1 MSLVFNHYNSEDSQ
15 KSRMEFIEI
24 LGYNL
29 RYLRFTGARSSKTI
43 VLLHGLGASS
53 ERWSE
58 LWPLLNKYDVIVPDL
73 IGFGYSEKP
82 LIEYT
87 VDFFIKSLETFFEKL
102 QIKNPVIIG
111 SSFGGQLAIE
121 YSLKHKD
128 FFDKI
133 ILVSPAGTL
142 ERPTFVLSQYI
153 FSGLYPTPENVE
165 SAFKRMA
172 NSENYTVDLYTIKDF
187 INRMKLPNAKYALI
201 STLLAMR
208 RDQSLQKR
216 LVEIS
221 VPALIVWGS
230 EDTTIPVKNI
240 EYFKQIPMVETVVMA
255 GCGHTPYVE
264 KPMEFYKIVE
274 NFIESE

>member
-1 MSLVFNHYNSEDSQ
+1 MSLVFNHHNSEDS
-15 KSRMEFIEI
+15 KMEFMEI

-29 RYLRFTGARSSKTI
+29 RYLQFSGIRSTKTI
-43 VLLHGLGASS
+43 VLLHGLGASA

-58 LWPLLNKYDVIVPDL
+58 LWPLMKKYNVIIPDL

-82 LIEYT
+82 LVEYT
-87 VDFFIKSLETFFEKL
+87 VDFFIKSLEQFFEKL
-102 QIKNPVIIG
+102 NIRNPIIVG
-111 SSFGGQLAIE
+111 SSFGGQLVIE

-153 FSGLYPTPENVE
+153 FSGLYPTVENVE

-172 NSENYTVDLYTIKDF
+172 NNENYKVDPYTVKDF

-221 VPALIVWGS
+221 IPALVIWGS
-230 EDTTIPVKNI
+230 DDTTIPVENI
-240 EYFKQIPMVETVVMA
+240 EYFKQIPMVETLVME

-264 KPMEFYKIVE
+264 KPKEFFRIIEK
-274 NFIESE
+274 FIDSE

>member
-1 MSLVFNHYNSEDSQ
+1 MSLVFNHYNSGED
-15 KSRMEFIEI
+15 KMEIIEI

-29 RYLRFTGARSSKTI
+29 RYLRFTNPRPTKTVI
-43 VLLHGLGASS
+43 LLHGLGASS

-58 LWPLLNKYDVIVPDL
+58 LWPLMRKYDIIIPDL

-82 LIEYT
+82 LVEYT
-87 VDFFIKSLETFFEKL
+87 VDFFIKSLEVFFEKL

-111 SSFGGQLAIE
+111 SSFGGQLVIE

-128 FFDKI
+128 YFDKI
-133 ILVSPAGTL
+133 VLVSPAGTL

-153 FSGLYPTPENVE
+153 FSGLYPTIENVE
-165 SAFKRMA
+165 SAFTRMA
-172 NSENYTVDLYTIKDF
+172 NNDAFKVDTHTVKDF

-216 LVEIS
+216 LIEIS
-221 VPALIVWGS
+221 VPALVIWGKD
-230 EDTTIPVKNI
+230 DTTIPVENI
-240 EYFKQIPMVETVVMA
+240 EYFKQMPMVETFIMND
-255 GCGHTPYVE
+255 CGHTPYVE
-264 KPMEFYKIVE
+264 KPDEFYKIIE
-274 NFIESE
+274 KFIDS

>member
-1 MSLVFNHYNSEDSQ
+1 MSLVFNHHNSEDS
-15 KSRMEFIEI
+15 KMEFIEI

-29 RYLRFTGARSSKTI
+29 RYLQFSGIRSTKTI
-43 VLLHGLGASS
+43 VLLHGLGASA

-58 LWPLLNKYDVIVPDL
+58 LWPLMKKYNVIIPDL

-82 LIEYT
+82 LVEYT
-87 VDFFIKSLETFFEKL
+87 VDFFIKSLEQFFEKL
-102 QIKNPVIIG
+102 NIRNPIIVG
-111 SSFGGQLAIE
+111 SSFGGQLVIE

-128 FFDKI
+128 FFDRI

-153 FSGLYPTPENVE
+153 FSGLYPTVENVE

-172 NSENYTVDLYTIKDF
+172 NNENYKVDPYTVKDF

-221 VPALIVWGS
+221 IPALVIWGS
-230 EDTTIPVKNI
+230 DDTTIPVENI
-240 EYFKQIPMVETVVMA
+240 EYFKQIPMVETLVME

-264 KPMEFYKIVE
+264 KPKEFFRIIEK
-274 NFIESE
+274 FIDSE

>member
-1 MSLVFNHYNSEDSQ
+1 MSLVFNHHNSEDS
-15 KSRMEFIEI
+15 KMEFIEI

-29 RYLRFTGARSSKTI
+29 RYLQFSGIRSTKTI
-43 VLLHGLGASS
+43 VLLHGLGASA

-58 LWPLLNKYDVIVPDL
+58 LWPLMKKYNVIIPDL

-82 LIEYT
+82 LVEYT
-87 VDFFIKSLETFFEKL
+87 VDFFIKSLEQFFEKL
-102 QIKNPVIIG
+102 NIRNPIIVG
-111 SSFGGQLAIE
+111 SSFGGQLVIE

-153 FSGLYPTPENVE
+153 FSGLYPTVENVE

-172 NSENYTVDLYTIKDF
+172 NNENYKVDPYTVKDF

-221 VPALIVWGS
+221 IPALVIWGS
-230 EDTTIPVKNI
+230 NDSTIPVENI
-240 EYFKQIPMVETVVMA
+240 EYFKQIPMVETFVME

-264 KPMEFYKIVE
+264 KPKEFFRIIEKFIDVE
-274 NFIESE
+274 

>member
-1 MSLVFNHYNSEDSQ
+1 MSLVFNHHNSEDS
-15 KSRMEFIEI
+15 KMEFMEI

-29 RYLRFTGARSSKTI
+29 RYLQFSGIRSTKTI
-43 VLLHGLGASS
+43 VLLHGLGASA

-58 LWPLLNKYDVIVPDL
+58 LWPLMKKYNVIIPDL

-82 LIEYT
+82 LVEYT
-87 VDFFIKSLETFFEKL
+87 VDFFIKSLEQFFEKL
-102 QIKNPVIIG
+102 NIRNPIIVG
-111 SSFGGQLAIE
+111 SSFGGQLVIE

-128 FFDKI
+128 FFDRI

-153 FSGLYPTPENVE
+153 FSGLYPTVENVE

-172 NSENYTVDLYTIKDF
+172 NNENYKVDPYTVKDF

-221 VPALIVWGS
+221 IPALVIWGS
-230 EDTTIPVKNI
+230 DDTTIPVENI
-240 EYFKQIPMVETVVMA
+240 EYFKQIPMVETLVME

-264 KPMEFYKIVE
+264 KPKEFFRIIEK
-274 NFIESE
+274 FIDSE